1 MSIEHT
7 ILGIISLV
15 PCSGYDMKAEAERG
29 SLSMLSALGFGSI
42 YPRLKQLEEAGLVET
57 QQVETEGRRK
67 KVYELTA
74 DGWRELGRWLEEPP
88 GYPLPFRDDLLMKML
103 FWGSAGA
110 DRTAL
115 IEHLRARRD
124 ESLEVLDYLA
134 EWQANETAFIDEYG
148 LLVLNY
154 IKTRLE
160 AEISWIAL
168 ATAQL
173 EGPPELPLRDKQ
185 WLAVLQKARR
195 SKALD
200 QEGDS

>member
-1 MSIEHT
+1 
-7 ILGIISLV
+7 
-15 PCSGYDMKAEAERG
+15 MKAEAERG

-134 EWQANETAFIDEYG
+134 EWQANETAFIDEYS
-148 LLVLNY
+148 LLVLTY

-168 ATAQL
+168 AIAQL

-200 QEGDS
+200 QEADT